1 MRPIVD
7 LILLLSVSVIVLD
20 VHIILDLGPLGV
32 LFNVMLAWVV
42 RRGDWYAI
50 NNDIA
55 RRSSSSSR
63 LVTASMASSS
73 SEEEKMVKP

>member
-55 RRSSSSSR
+55 RRSSSSR

>member
-55 RRSSSSSR
+55 RRSSSSR

-73 SEEEKMVKP
+73 LEEKMVKP